1 MNVNELPNF
10 DALWNYSKPEETEQ
24 KFREIL
30 SGISVEDHTEYYA
43 SLLTQIARTLGL
55 QMKFDEAHKTLNE
68 VEKLIDESMIK
79 ARVRLMLE
87 RGRAFR
93 SSGSVPQSIPCF
105 EQAYSLASTSREL
118 DYFAVDAAHMMG
130 IVMPPDGGGLE
141 WNEKACHAAEESSD
155 KNAQNWLG
163 ALYNNIGWT
172 YHAKGEYRIAL
183 GWFEKYAAWSAAR
196 MRTTDERIAK
206 WCAAK
211 MRRLLGE
218 VREALAYQLELLE
231 ILEAIN
237 EPDGYVFEEIGEC
250 LLALDRAVEAAPHFQ
265 AAYELLSQDAWLVR
279 DEQPRIERLKMLG
292 MPII

>member
-1 MNVNELPNF
+1 MSSNELPNF
-10 DALWNYSKPEETEQ
+10 DALWNYAKPDETEQ

-30 SGISVEDHTEYYA
+30 AGIRPEDNKEYYA
-43 SLLTQIARTLGL
+43 TLLTQIARTLGL
-55 QMKFDEAHKTLNE
+55 QLKFDEAHKTLNE
-68 VEKLIDESMIK
+68 VEKLIDESMLK

-105 EQAYSLASTSREL
+105 EQAYSLASTSAEL

-130 IVMPPDGGGLE
+130 IVMPPDEGGLE
-141 WNEKACHAAEESSD
+141 WNEKACRDAEASS
-155 KNAQNWLG
+155 NTNTQNWLG

-172 YHAKGEYRIAL
+172 YHAKGEYRVAL
-183 GWFEKYAAWSAAR
+183 GWFEKYAAWCKPR
-196 MRTTDERIAK
+196 MRTTDERIAG

-218 VREALAYQLELLE
+218 VAEALAFQLQLLE
-231 ILEAIN
+231 ILESIN
-237 EPDGYVFEEIGEC
+237 EPDGYVFEEVGEC
-250 LLALDRAVEAAPHFQ
+250 LLALGRADEAAPNFA

-279 DEQPRIERLKMLG
+279 DESARLERLKMLG
-292 MPII
+292 QG